1 MTFVTINYCSRY
13 VLIACSFFFRFY
25 PPIQRAVCIISTH
38 IHDITFPD
46 DSLSTN
52 NRRWN
57 CWFIITNT
65 KLRGQETWIYISS
78 FRIFPMEDEFSWIF
92 HHNLFFFANLLF
104 YFLITLSSSFQLNPI
119 DILFILE
126 RVKILSYLHVY
137 LIHNNLISNL
147 NLGL

>member
-1 MTFVTINYCSRY
+1 MLKKESKISLNLNYLNHHIDEIFFIRGNMQMAIFKEWPSWRLIIAHDVYCY

-65 KLRGQETWIYISS
+65 KLRGQETWIHISS

-92 HHNLFFFANLLF
+92 HHNLFFSRIH
-104 YFLITLSSSFQLNPI
+104 YF
-119 DILFILE
+119 
-126 RVKILSYLHVY
+126 
-137 LIHNNLISNL
+137 IS
-147 NLGL
+147 